1 MSLGLGGAE
10 ILLVQ
15 YIKSLGMKDY
25 DHFVYCFGSN
35 GPVREKIEALG
46 IKVYMG
52 KRRALIKQPIRF
64 IAQLLSLLQD
74 LMKFI
79 KSNRI
84 QLIQSHLSH
93 ANKLAV
99 LVGKL
104 AGVPAFPTIH
114 NTMEFV
120 DRRSRW
126 DFRVYIN
133 KAVDWF
139 IFPMADQILAVSQEI
154 KEIVHQRF
162 RVNNSKIMVLKNGIV
177 FDNRFS
183 VSVDLEKEFLIS
195 ENTLKIIAVGRLSYQ
210 KALEVLVQAASE
222 LVNQGMHNIF
232 VMIAGEGEDRV
243 RLETLVSD
251 LGLANYVKLLG
262 IRHDVIGLMK
272 ASDIF
277 VMPSRYEGLSIA
289 MIEAMACGLPII
301 ASDAPGLRTF
311 IKHGQNGLLF
321 PIEDHDLTRINSV
334 RSGVINNGSWI
345 NYWMNKE
352 GHLYSASISGQDL
365 GIFVEYRVQA
375 NDTVGNWGISSVE
388 AYTVIDCVNPTIS
401 LLTELTDTGQNEVV
415 EIQVEVDDSGG
426 VKQVLLCYSLDSGIT
441 FTNTS
446 MGNVSGV
453 WTASIPLGIVG
464 ESVYFSIYAEDQ
476 AGNWE
481 NSQLYTYLIIDVLSP
496 NVIITITPLSS
507 NQTEAL
513 KVEVE
518 ISDDSEILN
527 VQMRYSVDNWA
538 NESELSLELQDG
550 VWAIQIEII
559 GTAVTI
565 QYQIVVEDSAHNI
578 YESGIM
584 FYTLVQSPY
593 QGGALDLNSAL
604 VAITSG
610 GIGVASVLIIL
621 FLRRRQDS

>member
-1 MSLGLGGAE
+1 MNQEKSENHKIRLLHLVVTLKLGGAE

-46 IKVYMG
+46 VKVYMG

-64 IAQLLSLLQD
+64 IAHLLSLLRD

-114 NTMEFV
+114 STMEFV

-195 ENTLKIIAVGRLSYQ
+195 ENTLKIIGVGRLSYE

-222 LVNQGMHNIF
+222 LVNRGMHNIF
-232 VMIAGEGEDRV
+232 VMIAGEGEDLV

-262 IRHDVIGLMK
+262 IRHDVLRLMK

-289 MIEAMACGLPII
+289 MIEAMACGLPIV
-301 ASDAPGLRTF
+301 ASDAPGLKTY
-311 IKHGQNGLLF
+311 IVHGKNGLLF
-321 PIEDHDLTRINSV
+321 P
-334 RSGVINNGSWI
+334 
-345 NYWMNKE
+345 
-352 GHLYSASISGQDL
+352 
-365 GIFVEYRVQA
+365 VENHKILAELILRLA
-375 NDTVGNWGISSVE
+375 NDKKLRTRL
-388 AYTVIDCVNPTIS
+388 S
-401 LLTELTDTGQNEVV
+401 LAARESFEKEYDLKKN
-415 EIQVEVDDSGG
+415 I
-426 VKQVLLCYSLDSGIT
+426 KSLDML
-441 FTNTS
+441 FR
-446 MGNVSGV
+446 
-453 WTASIPLGIVG
+453 
-464 ESVYFSIYAEDQ
+464 IYANKKIAFKQ
-476 AGNWE
+476 T
-481 NSQLYTYLIIDVLSP
+481 ST
-496 NVIITITPLSS
+496 S
-507 NQTEAL
+507 N
-513 KVEVE
+513 
-518 ISDDSEILN
+518 
-527 VQMRYSVDNWA
+527 
-538 NESELSLELQDG
+538 
-550 VWAIQIEII
+550 
-559 GTAVTI
+559 
-565 QYQIVVEDSAHNI
+565 
-578 YESGIM
+578 
-584 FYTLVQSPY
+584 
-593 QGGALDLNSAL
+593 
-604 VAITSG
+604 
-610 GIGVASVLIIL
+610 
-621 FLRRRQDS
+621 